1 MAMILAIGPAGLIGF
16 ITSISIRAGVYLLV
30 YSSAETES
38 SVSLEIVNNCSYTI
52 WPGVL
57 STGTVNLLTTGFR
70 LESGAS
76 FNLSDVPESWKGHVW
91 GRTLCN
97 QSSTGNF
104 SCFTADCGTG
114 KIECEGN
121 RGKQPATLAEI
132 SLNITGG
139 MDYDVNIENGFNL
152 PMVVEPRG
160 AGSSNCKSS
169 GCSADL
175 NGECPGEK
183 LKVAREGNQ
192 ETVACMSPCMA
203 YDNDPQY
210 CCSGQYTTYKCEGA
224 VYTEFFKQKCP
235 QAYVDQ
241 YGFIP
246 TCASA
251 NYRIVFCPASL
262 NQAPAEEPTPAETP
276 AEEPTPSEQVKKSK
290 KHKIIIASIASS
302 AGIIILILAV
312 LSGLWNSKRKR
323 QQGIRN
329 SSLVLEDGRRF
340 TYSEL
345 VKITNNF
352 ASPIGAG
359 GFGKVY
365 HGILE
370 NDIQVAVKLL
380 ISASGSSEF
389 QNEVKLLMRAHHRNV
404 VSFTGYCNDGKTMA
418 LVFEYVANGNL
429 RQHLTF
435 SDVATGNILTWKE
448 RLQIAVDAAH
458 GLDYLHNDCKPPI
471 IHRDIKTSNILLTE
485 KMQAKICDFGVSKL
499 LSTETAT
506 HTMTDHVR
514 GTRGYF
520 DPEYYTTGK
529 LNKKSDIY
537 SFGVVLLE
545 LISGRT
551 AIITDVEPEPVHIC
565 QWVRPMFE
573 RRDIESI
580 LDSSIQ
586 AGTCNVSS
594 AWKAVEI
601 AMECVSSRAT
611 ERPDIN
617 VVYKELKECLEIEV
631 PPEIAKVPEV
641 DESDGCST
649 SSSVSVDMT
658 YRVDIVRDSQQLQ
671 LHNLARTSLHRL
683 ITKPVDHRLHAQQR
697 RPKSWTGQVWG
708 RTLCNQSSTGN
719 FSCFTADCGTGKI
732 ECDRNGGSLPATLA
746 EFSLNLTGGMDYYDV
761 SLATG
766 FNLPMVVEPH
776 GAGSSNCSSSGC
788 SVDLNGS
795 CPRELRVAQ
804 TESASFEI
812 VNNCNY
818 TIWPGIISTNRVNL
832 STSGFKLESG
842 AFLNL
847 SVPNSWQGRVWGR
860 TLCNEFSAGNFSCY
874 TADCG
879 TGKVECDGNGA
890 IPPVTQAE
898 FAFNSTND
906 LTLYD
911 ITLVD
916 GFNLPMVVEPRGAAS
931 SNCNSSGCSADLN
944 GACPS
949 ELRVAR
955 EGSQETVACKTP
967 CAVFNNPRFCCTG
980 EYSSPQTCGGTI
992 YTDYFKQRCPQAY
1005 TYAFDDNQTTFTC
1018 VSANYSI
1025 VFCPIRL
1032 PAETPAKEPTVS
1044 EQVPSKSKN
1053 HTIMIASIASSA
1065 GIIIFMLAVVA
1076 GLWSSKRKRQ
1086 QEIQNSSLELEDG
1099 RRFMYSELV
1108 KITNNFASP
1117 IGAGG
1122 FGKVYHGILE
1132 NDIQVAVKLLI
1143 SASGSS
1149 EFQNEVKLLMRA
1161 HHRNVVS
1168 FTGYCYDGKTMALV
1182 FEYVA
1187 NGNLQQH
1194 LTASDVDTGNILT
1207 WKERLHIA
1215 VDAAHGLDYLH
1226 NDCKPPIIHRDIKTS
1241 NILLTEKMQAKIC
1254 DFGVSK
1260 LLSTETATH
1269 TMTDHV
1275 RGTRGYFDPEYYTT
1289 GKLNKKSDIYSFG
1302 IVLLELI
1309 TGRTAIITD
1318 VEPEP
1323 IHICRWVRPMFQ
1335 RRVIESILDSRIQAG
1350 TYNVSSA
1357 WKAVEIAMECV
1368 SSTATERPD
1377 INVVYKEL
1385 KECLEIEVPP
1395 EIAKVPEVD
1404 ESDDCSTSSSVYVH
1418 KTSYSESEIFS
1429 VHMKSPIECETDR
1442 HTC

>member
-1 MAMILAIGPAGLIGF
+1 MNDALIPCGKTEGKAAEAF
-16 ITSISIRAGVYLLV
+16 LIFLL
-30 YSSAETES
+30 ETES
-38 SVSLEIVNNCSYTI
+38 VSLQIVNKCNYTI
-52 WPGVL
+52 WPGIL
-57 STGTVNLLTTGFR
+57 STGRVNLSTTGFT

-76 FNLSDVPESWKGHVW
+76 LNLSVPNSWTGRVW
-91 GRTLCN
+91 ARTLCN
-97 QSSTGNF
+97 EYSSGNF

-114 KIECEGN
+114 KIECDGN
-121 RGKQPATLAEI
+121 FGSLPATAAEFG
-132 SLNITGG
+132 LNRTGG
-139 MDYDVNIENGFNL
+139 VDYYDGSLITGFNL
-152 PMVVEPRG
+152 PIVVDPRG
-160 AGSSNCKSS
+160 AGSNNCSSS

-175 NGECPGEK
+175 NGDCPKE
-183 LKVAREGNQ
+183 LRVAREGSQ
-192 ETVACMSPCMA
+192 GTVACMTPCMA
-203 YDNDPQY
+203 FNNSRF
-210 CCSGQYTTYKCEGA
+210 CCTYRASDTCDGT
-224 VYTEFFKQKCP
+224 VYSDYFKQRCP
-235 QAYVDQ
+235 QAYTYSYDDNQ
-241 YGFIP
+241 STY

-251 NYRIVFCPASL
+251 NDYSIVFCPISL
-262 NQAPAEEPTPAETP
+262 DQ
-276 AEEPTPSEQVKKSK
+276 TPSKSK
-290 KHKIIIASIASS
+290 NHKIVIAFIAAS
-302 AGIIILILAV
+302 AQIIIYITMFA
-312 LSGLWNSKRKR
+312 GLWSITSKRR
-323 QQGIRN
+323 QDIKN
-329 SSLVLEDGRRF
+329 SSLELEDGRRF
-340 TYSEL
+340 MYSEL

-359 GFGKVY
+359 VFGKVY
-365 HGILE
+365 HGLLE

-404 VSFTGYCNDGKTMA
+404 VSFIGYSYDGKTMA

-435 SDVATGNILTWKE
+435 SDAATGNILTWKE
-448 RLQIAVDAAH
+448 RLQIAVDAAL

-485 KMQAKICDFGVSKL
+485 KTQAKICDFGVSKL

-545 LISGRT
+545 LITGRT

-565 QWVRPMFE
+565 QWVRPMFQ

-580 LDSSIQ
+580 LDSRIQ
-586 AGTCNVSS
+586 AGTYTISS

-601 AMECVSSRAT
+601 AMECVSSTAT
-611 ERPDIN
+611 ERPDIT

-631 PPEIAKVPEV
+631 PPEIPKDPEV
-641 DESDGCST
+641 DESDDCST
-649 SSSVSVDMT
+649 SSSVPVLMTSHTRSESFLVDMKSHIESET
-658 YRVDIVRDSQQLQ
+658 ERHTNRVDIFRDCEQLQ

-683 ITKPVDHRLHAQQR
+683 ITKPVTTGFTLRSGASFNLSV
-697 RPKSWTGQVWG
+697 PKSWTGQVWG
-708 RTLCNQSSTGN
+708 RTLCNESSTGN
-719 FSCFTADCGTGKI
+719 FSCF
-732 ECDRNGGSLPATLA
+732 
-746 EFSLNLTGGMDYYDV
+746 
-761 SLATG
+761 
-766 FNLPMVVEPH
+766 
-776 GAGSSNCSSSGC
+776 
-788 SVDLNGS
+788 
-795 CPRELRVAQ
+795 
-804 TESASFEI
+804 
-812 VNNCNY
+812 
-818 TIWPGIISTNRVNL
+818 
-832 STSGFKLESG
+832 
-842 AFLNL
+842 
-847 SVPNSWQGRVWGR
+847 
-860 TLCNEFSAGNFSCY
+860 

-890 IPPVTQAE
+890 IPPATFAE
-898 FAFNSTND
+898 FEFNNFGSGVD
-906 LTLYD
+906 YYD
-911 ITLVD
+911 VSLVT
-916 GFNLPMVVEPRGAAS
+916 GFNLPMVVEPRGAG
-931 SNCNSSGCSADLN
+931 SNHCISSGCSADLN
-944 GACPS
+944 GDCPK

-955 EGSQETVACKTP
+955 EGSQGTVACMTP
-967 CAVFNNPRFCCTG
+967 CTAFNNSRFCCTG
-980 EYSSPQTCGGTI
+980 EYSIPASCSGT
-992 YTDYFKQRCPQAY
+992 AY
-1005 TYAFDDNQTTFTC
+1005 TYAFDLTPYANQTTFTYSC
-1018 VSANYSI
+1018 ATANYSI
-1025 VFCPIRL
+1025 VFCPISL

-1065 GIIIFMLAVVA
+1065 GIIIFILAVVA
-1076 GLWSSKRKRQ
+1076 GLWSSRRKRQ

-1149 EFQNEVKLLMRA
+1149 EFQNDVKLLMRA
-1161 HHRNVVS
+1161 HRRNVVS

-1207 WKERLHIA
+1207 WKERLQIA
-1215 VDAAHGLDYLH
+1215 VDAAQGLDYLH
-1226 NDCKPPIIHRDIKTS
+1226 NGCKPPIIHRDIKTS

-1309 TGRTAIITD
+1309 TGRTAIIED

-1323 IHICRWVRPMFQ
+1323 VHICRWVRPMFQ
-1335 RRVIESILDSRIQAG
+1335 RRDIESILDSRIQAG
-1350 TYNVSSA
+1350 QGLT
-1357 WKAVEIAMECV
+1357 
-1368 SSTATERPD
+1368 TLPLLGR
-1377 INVVYKEL
+1377 
-1385 KECLEIEVPP
+1385 
-1395 EIAKVPEVD
+1395 
-1404 ESDDCSTSSSVYVH
+1404 
-1418 KTSYSESEIFS
+1418 
-1429 VHMKSPIECETDR
+1429 R
-1442 HTC
+1442 